1 MYDTEVQIP
10 YLYLYFNV
18 YQTMLLLILQITSLI
33 IKRQT
38 IANME
43 SDMDR
48 WIQDRD
54 RLSKQLE
61 KCQMKYDNATVLQKV
76 RIVWTSQILF
86 ILTTTPRGHSFLRGF
101 KKVVKFVL
109 DRKWKCLLSSTIKQ
123 QGKKKMSC
131 FISRIGKCTVDH
143 LWEALKIGSQK
154 NGSSK
159 D

>member
-1 MYDTEVQIP
+1 
-10 YLYLYFNV
+10 
-18 YQTMLLLILQITSLI
+18 MLVLILQMTSLI

-76 RIVWTSQILF
+76 RIV
-86 ILTTTPRGHSFLRGF
+86 
-101 KKVVKFVL
+101 
-109 DRKWKCLLSSTIKQ
+109 
-123 QGKKKMSC
+123 
-131 FISRIGKCTVDH
+131 
-143 LWEALKIGSQK
+143 
-154 NGSSK
+154 
-159 D
+159 

>member
-1 MYDTEVQIP
+1 
-10 YLYLYFNV
+10 
-18 YQTMLLLILQITSLI
+18 MLVLILQMTSLI

-76 RIVWTSQILF
+76 RIVWTSHIRF
-86 ILTTTPRGHSFLRGF
+86 ILTTALKCILSCDRNCFLFLVAEIELSLLFHNQEYLYYNNVRQ
-101 KKVVKFVL
+101 KKKKSSVKF
-109 DRKWKCLLSSTIKQ
+109 
-123 QGKKKMSC
+123 
-131 FISRIGKCTVDH
+131 RIGKCRATSSFRSEPPMEV
-143 LWEALKIGSQK
+143 KIGFK
-154 NGSSK
+154 NPGVEK
-159 D
+159 WTANFC

>member
-1 MYDTEVQIP
+1 
-10 YLYLYFNV
+10 
-18 YQTMLLLILQITSLI
+18 MLLLIRQMTSLI

-76 RIVWTSQILF
+76 RIVWTSHIRF
-86 ILTTTPRGHSFLRGF
+86 ILTTACQAQSFLWGF
-101 KKVVKFVL
+101 KKRDSKIRG
-109 DRKWKCLLSSTIKQ
+109 RKWKYLFPTTVKNIFTTTATKIRALHLKFANVWLIPVSKWATYGNESWFKKPGVQKVNGKCLLHI
-123 QGKKKMSC
+123 C
-131 FISRIGKCTVDH
+131 
-143 LWEALKIGSQK
+143 
-154 NGSSK
+154 
-159 D
+159 

>member
-1 MYDTEVQIP
+1 MV
-10 YLYLYFNV
+10 
-18 YQTMLLLILQITSLI
+18 LLILQITSLI

-76 RIVWTSQILF
+76 RIF
-86 ILTTTPRGHSFLRGF
+86 
-101 KKVVKFVL
+101 
-109 DRKWKCLLSSTIKQ
+109 
-123 QGKKKMSC
+123 
-131 FISRIGKCTVDH
+131 
-143 LWEALKIGSQK
+143 
-154 NGSSK
+154 
-159 D
+159 

>member
-1 MYDTEVQIP
+1 
-10 YLYLYFNV
+10 
-18 YQTMLLLILQITSLI
+18 MLKRNLVIFFSVQITSLI

-76 RIVWTSQILF
+76 I
-86 ILTTTPRGHSFLRGF
+86 
-101 KKVVKFVL
+101 
-109 DRKWKCLLSSTIKQ
+109 STIL
-123 QGKKKMSC
+123 
-131 FISRIGKCTVDH
+131 CTTFCVEVVH
-143 LWEALKIGSQK
+143 
-154 NGSSK
+154 
-159 D
+159 

>member
-1 MYDTEVQIP
+1 M
-10 YLYLYFNV
+10 F
-18 YQTMLLLILQITSLI
+18 LLILQITSLI

-76 RIVWTSQILF
+76 RIV
-86 ILTTTPRGHSFLRGF
+86 
-101 KKVVKFVL
+101 
-109 DRKWKCLLSSTIKQ
+109 
-123 QGKKKMSC
+123 
-131 FISRIGKCTVDH
+131 
-143 LWEALKIGSQK
+143 
-154 NGSSK
+154 
-159 D
+159 

>member
-1 MYDTEVQIP
+1 M
-10 YLYLYFNV
+10 
-18 YQTMLLLILQITSLI
+18 TSLI

-76 RIVWTSQILF
+76 RIVWTSHIRF
-86 ILTTTPRGHSFLRGF
+86 ILTTALKCILSCDRNCFLFLVAEIELSLLFHNQEYLYHNNVRQ
-101 KKVVKFVL
+101 KKKNRVL
-109 DRKWKCLLSSTIKQ
+109 NLELANVGLLPVFEVNHLWKWKL
-123 QGKKKMSC
+123 
-131 FISRIGKCTVDH
+131 V
-143 LWEALKIGSQK
+143 LKIRESK
-154 NGSSK
+154 NRWQISAK
-159 D
+159 YLLMEQC

>member
-1 MYDTEVQIP
+1 
-10 YLYLYFNV
+10 
-18 YQTMLLLILQITSLI
+18 MLVFILQITSLI

-76 RIVWTSQILF
+76 RIF
-86 ILTTTPRGHSFLRGF
+86 
-101 KKVVKFVL
+101 
-109 DRKWKCLLSSTIKQ
+109 
-123 QGKKKMSC
+123 
-131 FISRIGKCTVDH
+131 
-143 LWEALKIGSQK
+143 
-154 NGSSK
+154 
-159 D
+159 

>member
-1 MYDTEVQIP
+1 MV
-10 YLYLYFNV
+10 
-18 YQTMLLLILQITSLI
+18 LLILQITSLI

-76 RIVWTSQILF
+76 RIFWTYHIRY
-86 ILTTTPRGHSFLRGF
+86 ILTLAPPAQSVLWGF
-101 KKVVKFVL
+101 
-109 DRKWKCLLSSTIKQ
+109 
-123 QGKKKMSC
+123 
-131 FISRIGKCTVDH
+131 
-143 LWEALKIGSQK
+143 
-154 NGSSK
+154 
-159 D
+159 

>member
-1 MYDTEVQIP
+1 M
-10 YLYLYFNV
+10 
-18 YQTMLLLILQITSLI
+18 SLI

-76 RIVWTSQILF
+76 I
-86 ILTTTPRGHSFLRGF
+86 
-101 KKVVKFVL
+101 
-109 DRKWKCLLSSTIKQ
+109 STIL
-123 QGKKKMSC
+123 
-131 FISRIGKCTVDH
+131 CTTFCVEVVH
-143 LWEALKIGSQK
+143 
-154 NGSSK
+154 
-159 D
+159 

>member
-10 YLYLYFNV
+10 YLCLYFNV

-76 RIVWTSQILF
+76 RIV
-86 ILTTTPRGHSFLRGF
+86 
-101 KKVVKFVL
+101 
-109 DRKWKCLLSSTIKQ
+109 
-123 QGKKKMSC
+123 
-131 FISRIGKCTVDH
+131 
-143 LWEALKIGSQK
+143 
-154 NGSSK
+154 
-159 D
+159 